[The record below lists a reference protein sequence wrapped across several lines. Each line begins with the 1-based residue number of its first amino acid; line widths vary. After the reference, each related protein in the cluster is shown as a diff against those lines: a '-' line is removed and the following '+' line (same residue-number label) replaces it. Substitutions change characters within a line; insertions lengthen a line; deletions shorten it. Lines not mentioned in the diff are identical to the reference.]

1 MYVYRNGNKI
11 QINPKQLA
19 NQEEVAKQ
27 VPSPGPS
34 GPGPSGPS
42 GPGPVNNTWGW
53 VVIGILSAIALI
65 IVILIIVGL
74 FKKRKDNPFVL
85 KK

>member
-11 QINPKQLA
+11 QINPKQLE

-27 VPSPGPS
+27 VPSPGS
-34 GPGPSGPS
+34 SVPSGPS
-42 GPGPVNNTWGW
+42 PGPGPVNNTWGW

>member
-19 NQEEVAKQ
+19 NQEEVVKH
-27 VPSPGPS
+27 PSNPPGPS
-34 GPGPSGPS
+34 GSSGPS